1 MKKKLTSTIFW
12 EIAAGSILILA
23 NWFLVD
29 CKGYAEAINLQ
40 VVEKLAMRALI
51 LLLQDCGFI
60 IQGWQYFKQFKILL
74 GNQQSLTVFSSF
86 KKEIL
91 GIQIS

>member
-29 CKGYAEAINLQ
+29 CKGYAVAINL
-40 VVEKLAMRALI
+40 
-51 LLLQDCGFI
+51 
-60 IQGWQYFKQFKILL
+60 
-74 GNQQSLTVFSSF
+74 
-86 KKEIL
+86 
-91 GIQIS
+91 